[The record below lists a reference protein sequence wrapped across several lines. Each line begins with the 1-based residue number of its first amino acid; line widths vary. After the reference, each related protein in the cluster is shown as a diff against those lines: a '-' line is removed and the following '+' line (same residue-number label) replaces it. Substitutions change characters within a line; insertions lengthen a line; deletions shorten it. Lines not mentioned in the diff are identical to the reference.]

1 VADHAEES
9 DAKGFMVSGP
19 DGSEVVISSLCQLP
33 AGRKITVEKVSRGPK
48 KKIYL
53 KLS

>member
-1 VADHAEES
+1 MSQGIECTVLTLVSPSTVADHAEEPE
-9 DAKGFMVSGP
+9 AKGFVVSGP
-19 DGSEVVISSLCQLP
+19 DGSEV
-33 AGRKITVEKVSRGPK
+33 VSRGPK

>member
-1 VADHAEES
+1 MADHAEEPE
-9 DAKGFMVSGP
+9 AKGFVVSGP
-19 DGSEVVISSLCQLP
+19 DGSEVVIASMCQLP
-33 AGRKITVEKVSRGPK
+33 AGQRITVEKVSRGPK